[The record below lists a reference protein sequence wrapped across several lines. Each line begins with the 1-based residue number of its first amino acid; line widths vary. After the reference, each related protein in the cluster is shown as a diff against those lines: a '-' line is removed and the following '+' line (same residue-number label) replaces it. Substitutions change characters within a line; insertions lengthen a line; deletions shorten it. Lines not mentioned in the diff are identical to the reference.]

1 MATTTSN
8 AFTVQ
13 IVPPPPP
20 LTASFQLTTAV
31 GGADLPYTIGYAFAK
46 GTLPAATALAVD
58 QGTAQIVVKRQWN
71 DGSIKHVVVS
81 GHVSIPAAG
90 GTQAIQI
97 SAGTPTGGTALTS
110 ADIVSAAPT
119 ASVQCGAIGTVTLSS
134 LLGAAPFRT
143 WVSGPEMVECHYRG
157 PVGSDASLV
166 AWFHVRL
173 YRTGKLW
180 IRAFCENG
188 YVDKAR
194 ATKTYVPTVTIGGA
208 TVYSPGT
215 NLTHYANTRWDIEGW
230 VRGDPQITPKHNV
243 AQLISTRLVPNYW
256 KRNPSAAALNGLG
269 QVYTPMSRVGWTQD
283 ESDTGFQNAIGL
295 LPLWDALYCSST
307 DPRAFRAAMAS
318 ARSLGSYAIVW
329 RDSSDNLPTRPSARP
344 NYTVGGNNGGGA
356 DGLAAGPNNWD
367 LAHHGSGGY
376 LAYLVTGDYYHLETM
391 QHQASMCYLCNDQG
405 HGAGTSRKLTGQ
417 SRAMAWSLRTVGQLA
432 AIGPTDSVTSDYAA
446 LLASNMAFWRTKLPD
461 QFTSQNPLGILYSY
475 EVAQPA
481 YDPGHTATWQQNFH
495 VQTLGF
501 LSEIEPLADLTA
513 LRLIRDYYYR
523 WPVGLLGADGGA
535 NFCFTQAS
543 AYTIKVASGVLPSAE
558 NMSPCFTSWGA
569 VYQNTFLAA
578 NGTCGT
584 VLQGSSGG
592 DPLNAN
598 VGYYGNLMPAIAYA
612 VDRGAPDAAEAW
624 ARPSGASNWSSV
636 ENSGFG
642 DIPMWGVVPKGFG
655 GT

>member
-1 MATTTSN
+1 MAQTTSN

-20 LTASFQLTTAV
+20 LTASFQLTSAV

-46 GTLPAATALAVD
+46 GTFPAATALSVD

-97 SAGTPTGGTALTS
+97 AAGTPTGGTALTS
-110 ADIVSAAPT
+110 ADIAGAAPT
-119 ASVQCGAIGTVTLSS
+119 ASVQCGTIGTVTLTS

-157 PVGSDASLV
+157 AVGADPNLV

-173 YRTGKLW
+173 YRSGKIW

-188 YVDKAR
+188 YVDKTKS
-194 ATKTYVPTVTIGGA
+194 TKTYVPTVTIGGTA
-208 TVYSPGT
+208 RYNPGT
-215 NLTHYANTRWDIEGW
+215 NLSHFSNARWDVEGW
-230 VRGDPQITPKHNV
+230 VSGDPQITPKHNV

-256 KRNPSAAALNGLG
+256 KRNPSAAALNALG
-269 QVYTPMSRVGWTQD
+269 QTYTPMSRVGWTLNGQ
-283 ESDTGFQNAIGL
+283 DTGFQNAIGL
-295 LPLWDALYCSST
+295 LPLWDALYCSSS
-307 DPRAFRAAMAS
+307 DSRAYRAVMAS
-318 ARSLGSYAIVW
+318 ARSLGSFAVVW
-329 RDSSDNLPTRPSARP
+329 RDSADNLATRPSARP
-344 NYTVGGNNGGGA
+344 NYTVSGNNGGGA
-356 DGLAAGPNNWD
+356 DGVSAGTLNWD

-376 LAYLVTGDYYHLETM
+376 LAYLITGDYYHLETL
-391 QHQASMCYLCNDQG
+391 QYVAATCYLCNDPS
-405 HGAGTSRKLTGQ
+405 HGAGTSRRLTGQ

-432 AIGPTDSVTSDYAA
+432 AIGPSDSVTSDYAA
-446 LLASNMAFWRTKLPD
+446 LLTSNMAFWRTKLPD
-461 QFTSQNPLGILYSY
+461 QFAGQNPLGILYSY

-481 YDPGHTATWQQNFH
+481 YDPGHTATWQQNFA

-501 LSEIEPLADLTA
+501 LSDVEPLADLTA
-513 LRLIRDYYYR
+513 LRLVRDYYYR
-523 WPVGLLGADGGA
+523 WPVGLLGGDGA
-535 NFCFTQAS
+535 SNFCYTQAS
-543 AYTIKVASGVLPSAE
+543 AYTVKIASGVLPSASD
-558 NMSPCFTSWGA
+558 MSPCFTSWGA
-569 VYQNTFLAA
+569 VFQNTFLAA

-584 VLQGSSGG
+584 TLQGGSGG
-592 DPLNAN
+592 DPASAAE
-598 VGYYGNLMPAIAYA
+598 GYYGNLMPAIAYA
-612 VDRGAPDAAEAW
+612 VEQGATGAAAAW
-624 ARPSGASNWSSV
+624 ARFSGASNWSSV

-642 DIPMWGVVPKGFG
+642 DTPIWGIVPRGFG